1 MGMPLSF
8 SSRRLRC
15 SPVYL
20 AQSGDH
26 GSKYQRGGLCPG
38 ASGHVPHNQG
48 TTILLRRSAHL
59 SVAPLAPFSILIP
72 TLSRDTTAK

>member
-1 MGMPLSF
+1 MGMPLS
-8 SSRRLRC
+8 SSCRRFRC

-20 AQSGDH
+20 KQSGDH
-26 GSKYQRGGLCPG
+26 GSKYQDRGLCPG

-59 SVAPLAPFSILIP
+59 SVAPLAPFSRFIP
-72 TLSRDTTAK
+72 TFVQRHDS